1 VEQIHYMTD
10 TIWDKAVETQAP
22 VDFHDIMF
30 KFTLDSFILLGF
42 GVHLNALGTKGN
54 VPFAESFDEAQRTTF
69 QRFITPGWSITE
81 LLTQLSQPWKTSM
94 NGHLRVVDG
103 FARQVTEQRRE
114 QLKNGEVHRDL
125 LSRFMNATNA
135 QGEPLTNDELRD
147 IVLNFVIAGRDTTA
161 QALSWTFYMLMSHPR
176 VEAKL
181 LDEINAT
188 ITDDTLADSTMLYE
202 KIKDM
207 KYAHAVFYE
216 VLRHYPSVPLNQKFA
231 LEDDVLPDGTAIR
244 KGDYILWC
252 KYGGI
257 RSRGGRTNH
266 GLFE

>member
-1 VEQIHYMTD
+1 M
-10 TIWDKAVETQAP
+10 IWDQAVETQTP

-42 GVHLNALGTKGN
+42 GVHLNALGTKGS

-114 QLKNGEVHRDL
+114 QLKNGEVHKDL
-125 LSRFMNATNA
+125 LSRFMDASNA
-135 QGEPLTNDELRD
+135 QGEPLNNDELRD

-188 ITDDTLADSTMLYE
+188 ISEDILTDSALLYE

-244 KGDYILWC
+244 KGDYLLWC
-252 KYGGI
+252 KYGISQEKTGY
-257 RSRGGRTNH
+257 
-266 GLFE
+266 